1 MTTAVMHSAGETIV
15 EVLTGGIT
23 LVVADGANAQ
33 VQLLYVR
40 NPATGELTLENAIGA
55 YTITPANTTLIPGR
69 TVTSLNIVPASV
81 DYMLAALALQAK
93 ITQQPI
99 VTDFGATNTTFTGEK
114 PTSGTVAAYDGNLL
128 TSAPLGT
135 SGSSNITQ
143 SFNFTNHTGE
153 NVSGVL
159 HLNFGSPL
167 GGRYTYG
174 PSSIA
179 QTVLMGGGV
188 FAVPYTHDT
197 LQIRFIIDTFGA
209 TGKIIEITRDITS
222 QISGGARITTDTIS
236 QGQSQGYGLEFYADV
251 RGAKVPAGDTSYT
264 VGASALIESSADI
277 VRHMLQVG
285 CGLSAIIDETQW
297 AIAES
302 RLTLNKHAFIRQ
314 ELGDNL
320 EDVVSA
326 LGFESRSQLIQAEE
340 ASGTKYRML
349 CATNPSIGVYSFNA
363 ATRTLTEWESA
374 SEDGRSLSNI
384 TTRWSAMY
392 ALDRSRVQ
400 SGEEPFDEV
409 LNVSV
414 DESDV
419 PGITTANMTTAEAT
433 FGPRPRPLVLLPTIA
448 DQTTAERVLGYH
460 VVEGKR
466 VASII
471 SLTGVPWVEAYDL
484 EIGDIV
490 DVGLD
495 WWAVATKRFR
505 IIQYTKRSSDELA
518 DITLVEV
525 T

>member
-1 MTTAVMHSAGETIV
+1 
-15 EVLTGGIT
+15 
-23 LVVADGANAQ
+23 
-33 VQLLYVR
+33 
-40 NPATGELTLENAIGA
+40 
-55 YTITPANTTLIPGR
+55 
-69 TVTSLNIVPASV
+69 
-81 DYMLAALALQAK
+81 
-93 ITQQPI
+93 
-99 VTDFGATNTTFTGEK
+99 
-114 PTSGTVAAYDGNLL
+114 
-128 TSAPLGT
+128 
-135 SGSSNITQ
+135 
-143 SFNFTNHTGE
+143 
-153 NVSGVL
+153 
-159 HLNFGSPL
+159 
-167 GGRYTYG
+167 
-174 PSSIA
+174 
-179 QTVLMGGGV
+179 
-188 FAVPYTHDT
+188 
-197 LQIRFIIDTFGA
+197 
-209 TGKIIEITRDITS
+209 
-222 QISGGARITTDTIS
+222 
-236 QGQSQGYGLEFYADV
+236 
-251 RGAKVPAGDTSYT
+251 
-264 VGASALIESSADI
+264 
-277 VRHMLQVG
+277 MLQVG

-495 WWAVATKRFR
+495 WWTVATKRFR
-505 IIQYTKRSSDELA
+505 IIQYAKRSSDELA